1 MHVCVGGMPLSPTAA
16 STTVGSPTPFTFSCS
31 LASSAAPGAGDVLS
45 VFELNKPVNGQ
56 HYDDSAVPSAHY
68 SCPSIVTRLVQ
79 LIFVLLTDRLHVT
92 LVCVKSISSVNCL
105 LAFCFDICC
114 EYSSLLLYVN

>member
-1 MHVCVGGMPLSPTAA
+1 MTVQCVSCMACVCVSVGGKPLSPTAA

-31 LASSAAPGAGDVLS
+31 LASSATPGAGDVLS

-68 SCPSIVTRLVQ
+68 SYPSIVTR
-79 LIFVLLTDRLHVT
+79 
-92 LVCVKSISSVNCL
+92 SV
-105 LAFCFDICC
+105 
-114 EYSSLLLYVN
+114 